1 MPASGTAA
9 VLRTEPYWPRL
20 RGEFWTQDSR
30 RGTKASGGGGP
41 TPCDG
46 ADPAFVSLTMVCSH
60 LPNYRHLTVEL
71 STFLGLNCTTP
82 PRPKGRRA
90 GDARYL
96 HDLVERT
103 LLLLLFFGLSRALGG
118 LFPLHG
124 RCGPAHRQRA
134 WSQRTDAKKSHAYEP
149 DHAPAEAL

>member
-1 MPASGTAA
+1 MPASGTVA

-46 ADPAFVSLTMVCSH
+46 ADPAFVSLTTVCSH

-71 STFLGLNCTTP
+71 STFPRSELHHPAKAQGSTGRGRSVP
-82 PRPKGRRA
+82 P
-90 GDARYL
+90 
-96 HDLVERT
+96 
-103 LLLLLFFGLSRALGG
+103 
-118 LFPLHG
+118 
-124 RCGPAHRQRA
+124 
-134 WSQRTDAKKSHAYEP
+134 
-149 DHAPAEAL
+149 